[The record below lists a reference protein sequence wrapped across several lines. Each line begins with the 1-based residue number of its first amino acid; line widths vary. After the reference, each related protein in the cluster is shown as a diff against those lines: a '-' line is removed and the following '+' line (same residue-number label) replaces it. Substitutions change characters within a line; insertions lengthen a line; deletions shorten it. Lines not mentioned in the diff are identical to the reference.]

1 MHISRFK
8 VKNFK
13 LFQDIEVVFNPTLNI
28 FTGVNNSG
36 KTTLLQALSLWH
48 ECFTKLI
55 RKALRA
61 TGNYRRNDY
70 ILGTT
75 QDKYFDQINSK
86 LELGAAKKY

>member
-13 LFQDIEVVFNPTLNI
+13 LFQDIEVEFNQTLNI

-55 RKALRA
+55 RKALR
-61 TGNYRRNDY
+61 TTSNYRRNDY

-75 QDKYFDQINSK
+75 QDKYFDQIK
-86 LELGAAKKY
+86 ALRYLLC